1 MPGFFMRIFRVHSCQ
16 LNFSG
21 KRRSYLSSSKPRL
34 NRGRLQYR
42 PEIDG
47 LRAIAVLAVIFFHA
61 GWGGFSGG
69 YIGVDIFFVISG
81 YLITSILLAE
91 LEEGRFS
98 ITRFYERRARR
109 ILPAL
114 SVVLLV
120 TSIAAFMLMPPALLQ
135 DYARS
140 LISVASFCS
149 NVFFYWSSGYFSTAS
164 DEKPLLHTWSLAVE
178 EQFYLLFPLLLAW
191 CWFLRRRGLAWL
203 MLGLMALSLLG
214 SEMLLRM
221 QAIDANFYLI
231 FSRAWELLAG
241 AMLALGKPE
250 QWRVSDQLRPWLAL
264 SGLLLIVAAILGLDH
279 HTPFPGVYAV
289 IPVLGACLVIA
300 FADAKQAVGK
310 LLASRAMVGV
320 GLISYSLYLWHQ
332 PLFAFLRLKQIH
344 APHPLLFA
352 LAIILALLLAAASY
366 RWIEQPFRDRK
377 RYDRRRIFQLSALA
391 LIGIVGI
398 GVLGLNGQPQRF
410 AQAELMTS
418 IAPSPM
424 REQCHTGGTDYL
436 KPAQSCTYFGKDV
449 HWASFGDSHTVELA
463 YALAQ
468 RLQVRNDDAGLLHL
482 SFSGCPPAL
491 LFEARQ
497 PGCSA
502 WIRESLQYLEQHGEI
517 QHVLLGFSYTRFL
530 FGEMEPGS
538 LQPSDNNPANKFNPA
553 YSAKSAQELRELY
566 WQSLHTMITRLQ
578 AAGKQVHLLY
588 PIPELPADI
597 SKLVTPFSVLQN
609 TDTAPLEQVSTL
621 ALYQSRHA
629 YILNK
634 LDSLNYG
641 ANLHALKTS
650 DILCGQGHC
659 PAVMAGQS
667 LYFDDNHLSM
677 TGAQRL
683 IAGLKL

>member
-1 MPGFFMRIFRVHSCQ
+1 M
-16 LNFSG
+16 
-21 KRRSYLSSSKPRL
+21 KYRR
-34 NRGRLQYR
+34 
-42 PEIDG
+42 EIDG

-61 GWGGFSGG
+61 GWAGFSGG

-91 LEEGRFS
+91 LEEGKFS

-203 MLGLMALSLLG
+203 MLGLMIISLLG
-214 SEMLLRM
+214 SELLLRM
-221 QAIDANFYLI
+221 QEIDANFYLI

-241 AMLALGKPE
+241 AMLALARPE
-250 QWRVSDQLRPWLAL
+250 QWRVSAALRPWLAL
-264 SGLLLIVAAILGLDH
+264 SGMLLIVAAILGLNH
-279 HTPFPGVYAV
+279 STPFPGLYAL
-289 IPVLGACLVIA
+289 IPVLGACLIIA
-300 FADAKQAVGK
+300 FADANQAVGK
-310 LLASRAMVGV
+310 LLASRAMVGI

-332 PLFAFLRLKQIH
+332 PLFAFLRLKH
-344 APHPLLFA
+344 VHTPHPLLFA
-352 LAIILALLLAAASY
+352 LAIILAVLLAALSY
-366 RWIEQPFRDRK
+366 RWVEQPFRDRK
-377 RYDRRRIFQLSALA
+377 RYDRRRIFQLSAIALA
-391 LIGIVGI
+391 GIIGVGI
-398 GVLGLNGQPQRF
+398 LGLNGQPQRF

-418 IAPSPM
+418 IEPSPM
-424 REQCHTGGTDYL
+424 REQCHTSGTDYL
-436 KPAQSCTYFGKDV
+436 KPAQACTYFGKEV
-449 HWASFGDSHTVELA
+449 QWATFGDSHTVELA

-468 RLQVRNDDAGLLHL
+468 RLQAQGKGQDINTQPGLLHL

-502 WIRESLQYLEQHGEI
+502 WIRESLQYLEQHAEI

-530 FGEMEPGS
+530 FGEMEEGS
-538 LQPSDNNPANKFNPA
+538 QQPSDISPANKFSPT
-553 YSAKSAQELRELY
+553 YGGQSASALRELY
-566 WQSLHTMITRLQ
+566 WQSLHTIISRLQ

-597 SKLVTPFSVLQN
+597 SKLVTPFSVLQH
-609 TDTAPLEQVSTL
+609 TEIAPLEQVSTR
-621 ALYQSRHA
+621 ALYQARHA
-629 YILNK
+629 FILAK
-634 LDSLNYG
+634 LDSLSG
-641 ANLHALKTS
+641 PALHPLKTA
-650 DILCGQGHC
+650 DILCAHDHC
-659 PAVMAGQS
+659 PAVMDGQS
-667 LYFDDNHLSM
+667 LYFDDNHLSVA
-677 TGAQRL
+677 GAQRL
-683 IAGLKL
+683 INGLKL

>member
-1 MPGFFMRIFRVHSCQ
+1 M
-16 LNFSG
+16 
-21 KRRSYLSSSKPRL
+21 
-34 NRGRLQYR
+34 QYR
-42 PEIDG
+42 REIDG
-47 LRAIAVLAVIFFHA
+47 LRAVAVLAVIFFHA
-61 GWGGFSGG
+61 GWAGFSGG

-91 LEEGRFS
+91 LEAGKFS
-98 ITRFYERRARR
+98 ISRFYERRARR

-191 CWFLRRRGLAWL
+191 CWFLRRCGLAWL
-203 MLGLMALSLLG
+203 MLGLMLISLLG
-214 SEMLLRM
+214 SELLLGM
-221 QAIDANFYLI
+221 QQIDANFYLI

-241 AMLALGKPE
+241 AMLALARPE
-250 QWRVSDQLRPWLAL
+250 QWQLPAKLRPWLAL
-264 SGLLLIVAAILGLDH
+264 LGMLLIVASIFGLDH
-279 HTPFPGVYAV
+279 STPFPGLYALT
-289 IPVLGACLVIA
+289 PVLGACLIIA
-300 FADAKQAVGK
+300 FADSHHAVGK
-310 LLASRAMVGV
+310 LLASRTMVGI

-332 PLFAFLRLKQIH
+332 PLFAFLRHKHVH
-344 APHPLLFA
+344 APQPLLFA
-352 LAIILALLLAAASY
+352 LAILLAVLLAVLSY
-366 RWIEQPFRDRK
+366 RWVEQPFRDRK
-377 RYDRRRIFQLSALA
+377 RYDRRHIFQLSAIALA
-391 LIGIVGI
+391 AIIGI

-418 IAPSPM
+418 IAPSPK
-424 REQCHTGGTDYL
+424 REQCHTSGKDYL
-436 KPAQSCTYFGKDV
+436 KPAQACTYFGQDV

-468 RLQVRNDDAGLLHL
+468 RLQAQSKDKDITKDINTKPGLLHL

-502 WIRESLQYLEQHGEI
+502 WIRESLQYLEQHAEI

-530 FGEMEPGS
+530 FGEMEAGS
-538 LQPSDNNPANKFNPA
+538 QQPSDISPANKFSPA
-553 YSAKSAQELRELY
+553 YGGQSALALRELY
-566 WQSLHTMITRLQ
+566 WQSLHTIIERLQ
-578 AAGKQVHLLY
+578 ATGKQVHLLY

-597 SKLVTPFSVLQN
+597 SKLVTPFSVLQQ
-609 TDTAPLEQVSTL
+609 TDTVPLEQVSTL

-629 YILNK
+629 YILAK
-634 LDSLNYG
+634 LDSLSG
-641 ANLHALKTS
+641 PAIHPLKTA
-650 DILCGQGHC
+650 DILCANGHC
-659 PAVMAGQS
+659 PAVMDGKS
-667 LYFDDNHLSM
+667 LYFDDNHLSLA
-677 TGAQRL
+677 GAQRL
-683 IAGLKL
+683 ISGLKL